1 MPLLSR
7 PSRKRMRVG
16 EAAAYLGVSRQK
28 VQRLIE
34 NGQLQAE
41 IIAGDVRLDKWIKK
55 EDLDQVFRRFEVG

>member
-1 MPLLSR
+1 
-7 PSRKRMRVG
+7 MRVG